1 MIRMQYVVGNG
12 VQLAGE
18 LGISSSVVCLGRAI
32 AEATASAIRRS
43 GIETN

>member
-18 LGISSSVVCLGRAI
+18 LGISSSVVYDVINGR
-32 AEATASAIRRS
+32 TWSHV
-43 GIETN
+43 